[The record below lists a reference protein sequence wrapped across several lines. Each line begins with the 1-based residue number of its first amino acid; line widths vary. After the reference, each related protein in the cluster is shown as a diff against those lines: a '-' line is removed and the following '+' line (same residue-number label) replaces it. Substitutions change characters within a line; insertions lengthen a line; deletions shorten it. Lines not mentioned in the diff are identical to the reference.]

1 MRQIGMKYQ
10 YSYEEQWQPK
20 DLLVTFRLYQLNLD
34 GNGSRV
40 YQKCWNESAVHFVE
54 EEVSAHVF
62 PAL

>member
-1 MRQIGMKYQ
+1 MK
-10 YSYEEQWQPK
+10 SNGCLRISWS
-20 DLLVTFRLYQLNLD
+20 LSCLYQLNLD

-40 YQKCWNESAVHFVE
+40 YQKYWNESAVHFVE